1 MSRTTDD
8 NLGRRR
14 YLLHRDKAVE
24 HALERIRRAPHAG
37 WEALTP
43 QEHAGLRAA
52 LTEIWESCGKD
63 RWQQYCF
70 STLSHEDLVRLI
82 ALVAE
87 AKGRFHHACEDRE
100 AIEKILLSCSLGN
113 HGSPDHPK

>member
-24 HALERIRRAPHAG
+24 HALERIRHAPHAG
-37 WEALTP
+37 WETLTP
-43 QEHAGLRAA
+43 QEHAGLKAA
-52 LTEIWESCGKD
+52 LTEIWESCGRE

-70 STLSHEDLVRLI
+70 STLSKDDLLRLI
-82 ALVAE
+82 GIVAQ
-87 AKGRFHHACEDRE
+87 AKGRFHHACEDRD
-100 AIEKILLSCSLGN
+100 AIEKILLTCSIGDPTSQ
-113 HGSPDHPK
+113 HHPK